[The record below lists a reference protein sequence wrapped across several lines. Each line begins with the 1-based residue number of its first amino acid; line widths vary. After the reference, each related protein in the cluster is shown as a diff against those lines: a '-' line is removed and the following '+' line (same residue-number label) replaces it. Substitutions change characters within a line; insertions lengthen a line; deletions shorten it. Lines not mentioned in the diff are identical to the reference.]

1 LKEKEVIMLDIHSGI
16 NAEDSIVMKT
26 GRISLELLD
35 ETHIEAFYLGFSDR
49 ICEEHDE
56 RNYLRVDNLKTI
68 LEVFYYLGYKIS
80 SKEIMYSDIIKKS
93 LPTMRGFRKSILTY
107 LDRFNIV
114 SFYEKN
120 SQVIQQM
127 LP

>member
-1 LKEKEVIMLDIHSGI
+1 MKEKEVIMLDIHSGI

-49 ICEEHDE
+49 ICEEYDE
-56 RNYLRVDNLKTI
+56 RNYLRVDNLRTI

-120 SQVIQQM
+120 SQAIQQM

>member
-1 LKEKEVIMLDIHSGI
+1 MKEKEVIMLDIHSGI

-49 ICEEHDE
+49 ICEEQDE

>member
-1 LKEKEVIMLDIHSGI
+1 MLDIHGGI

-35 ETHIEAFYLGFSDR
+35 ETHIEAFYIGFSDR
-49 ICEEHDE
+49 IYEEYDE
-56 RNYLRVDNLKTI
+56 RNYLRVDNLNTI

-80 SKEIMYSDIIKKS
+80 SKEIMYSGITKKN
-93 LPTMRGFRKSILTY
+93 LPTMRGFRNSILTY

-120 SQVIQQM
+120 NQVIQQM